1 MNAKHITEIL
11 IENFRGFQR
20 LELKGLQAVNLI
32 VGENNVGKTSLL
44 EALALVADPKS
55 VQQMAGRLRA
65 NAGNV
70 DKRFFRW
77 LLRDA
82 PDIEGGK
89 LSALIGRTRNQVEIY
104 RKHPSRGVPGMQH
117 LYQGPSL
124 SVFSNSGHTELR
136 VRQVSVQHRAPNDL
150 VPNFGNAVR
159 RREGED
165 LVHQI
170 LQAVDPRISRVRVD
184 PVEEGNIISVDIGL
198 TESIPLSQAGQ
209 GIYRLVALLSDLIGD
224 TPQVCIIDEIE
235 NGLHHTVLKQ
245 VWRGLSEISRRLG
258 VQIFATTHSR
268 ECLEAAESVFH
279 DEDATNEKDF
289 AVIQLMRV
297 KDHIEGRVLD
307 EKRVE
312 AAIENQIE
320 LR

>member
-1 MNAKHITEIL
+1 MNAKHISQIL
-11 IENFRGFQR
+11 IENFRGFER

-44 EALALVADPKS
+44 EAFALVANPDG
-55 VQQMAGRLRA
+55 VQKMPGRLRA
-65 NAGNV
+65 NEGNV
-70 DKRFFRW
+70 DKRYYRW

-82 PDIEGGK
+82 PKIETGHI
-89 LSALIGRTRNQVEIY
+89 SAVIDGIHNEVMMFRSKPTHL
-104 RKHPSRGVPGMQH
+104 PPGMGHKLNTSQ
-117 LYQGPSL
+117 LE
-124 SVFSNSGHTELR
+124 VFAGSGSKKLR
-136 VRQVSVQHRAPNDL
+136 VRQISVQHRAPSDL

-165 LVHQI
+165 LIHQV
-170 LQAVDPRISRVRVD
+170 LRAVDPRISRVRVD
-184 PVEEGNIISVDIGL
+184 PVEGGNIISVDIGL

-235 NGLHHTVLKQ
+235 NGLHYTVFKQ
-245 VWRGLSEISRRLG
+245 VWRGLSEISLRLG
-258 VQIFATTHSR
+258 VQVFATTHSG
-268 ECLEAAESVFH
+268 ECMEAAQAVFGS
-279 DEDATNEKDF
+279 EDGANEKHF

-307 EKRVE
+307 EARVE
-312 AAIENQIE
+312 AALANEIE